1 VDRAPDQ
8 NASIVHANLQDK
20 TQQNETGT
28 HQKEYIDK
36 NILLN
41 SYKFPK
47 PRHYVPNTTPDL
59 VNDYLQNL
67 LFISRNV
74 GPKARNRKYL
84 EIIDKLLTLSIPKKP
99 KQKSEVILNLT
110 QTKNNTL
117 KMINFQIEE
126 QQINSLMDTGSSHN
140 LLSVKSFKKLTNQIS
155 TPIKMNMKVAGSILK
170 NNIIAKTILPVTF
183 TNNNEQITVVIP
195 FLLAHHLNSYE
206 AIIGAEF
213 LMDDQFSMA
222 ITPTNLILTNQ
233 YNNFHI
239 PLIDSKQKDLMQ
251 HYSNGRINT
260 TTGFN
265 WDYSNKQFA

>member
-1 VDRAPDQ
+1 
-8 NASIVHANLQDK
+8 
-20 TQQNETGT
+20 
-28 HQKEYIDK
+28 
-36 NILLN
+36 
-41 SYKFPK
+41 
-47 PRHYVPNTTPDL
+47 
-59 VNDYLQNL
+59 
-67 LFISRNV
+67 
-74 GPKARNRKYL
+74 
-84 EIIDKLLTLSIPKKP
+84 
-99 KQKSEVILNLT
+99 
-110 QTKNNTL
+110 
-117 KMINFQIEE
+117 MINFQIEE

-239 PLIDSKQKDLMQ
+239 PLIDSKQKISCNIIQMEELILPPDSTGIIL
-251 HYSNGRINT
+251 IN
-260 TTGFN
+260 N
-265 WDYSNKQFA
+265 LPKDNMLHS